1 MKLRSPLVLLLLLGA
16 TMAGVFVACHKE
28 ANAPGKKDSG
38 ASRVFTVKEARRHFY
53 KEVRPAMKQQV
64 RPTGPVKL
72 YPVWD
77 KAQTFQGSDCQIIE
91 VPVYFE
97 KRQIMAIRLAPQ
109 GDTIARTTG
118 PGKQELANFDR
129 LVFYK
134 FADGSITEK
143 LVTYMPETNYMA
155 RHQYDASQNTLWA
168 LDKDFSGYLVQR
180 TLDGKPILAYKVK
193 NAKMVSRLD
202 FNKVVREEARKKNA
216 RWVETCT
223 TESVIISWEQQC
235 IKVMVD
241 EPDGS
246 MHEGD
251 ECVDVIVLNVYEV
264 CTTTW
269 EDDKPDCLITPSAP
283 GCPTGP
289 YSPGGGGSD
298 DPEEGVDPVPYMVS
312 TPSASYPIENISQYL
327 APFDLSQTVPGKVTI
342 YVAQPVW
349 GSRIGSSG
357 AYLGGTFITL
367 EQTVNGRIVRRSVG
381 VFPSHSVN
389 TDHPVAPAQL
399 GNTEWYY
406 YTIKLDGDIDGHQF
420 VRIYDLIY
428 EAGTGTFDIGDTNDH
443 YLGYLVAQEAFG
455 FSLTRENMPYPPF
468 LVWTAGNLAEDLREA
483 GGVYTPSPFANPEP
497 NMN

>member
-16 TMAGVFVACHKE
+16 AMTGIFIACHKE
-28 ANAPGKKDSG
+28 VNGPGKKDG
-38 ASRVFTVKEARRHFY
+38 PSRVFTVKEARRHFY
-53 KEVRPAMKQQV
+53 KEVRPLMAKQI

-72 YPVWD
+72 YPIWD
-77 KAQTFQGSDCQIIE
+77 KAQTFKSSDYQIVE

-97 KRQIMAIRLAPQ
+97 KRQIMAIRQAAQ
-109 GDTIARTTG
+109 GDTVTRTAA
-118 PGKQELANFDR
+118 PSKAELANFDR

-134 FADGSITEK
+134 SADGSITEK
-143 LVTYMPETNYMA
+143 LVTYMPQTDYMA
-155 RHQYDASQNTLWA
+155 RHQYDASHNTVWG
-168 LDKDFSGYLVQR
+168 LDKDFSGYMVQR
-180 TLDGKPILAYKVK
+180 TLDGKLILAYKVK

-202 FNKVVREEARKKNA
+202 FNKVAREQARRKNA
-216 RWVETCT
+216 KWVETCET
-223 TESVIISWEQQC
+223 KSVIISWEQEC
-235 IKVMVD
+235 VTVILD

-246 MHEGD
+246 MQESHE
-251 ECVDVIVLNVYEV
+251 CYDVIVTEEYET

-269 EDDKPDCLITPSAP
+269 EDDKPDCLITPDAP

-289 YSPGGGGSD
+289 YSPPPGGGDPGED
-298 DPEEGVDPVPYMVS
+298 DGVSPVPYMVS
-312 TPSASYPIENISQYL
+312 TPSAAYPISNISQYMG
-327 APFDLSQTVPGKVTI
+327 AFDLSQTIPGKVTI

-367 EQTVNGRIVRRSVG
+367 EQTVNGRVVRRSIG

-389 TDHPVAPAQL
+389 TDHPAAPAQC
-399 GNTEWYY
+399 GNTESYF

-420 VRIYDLIY
+420 VRIWDLIY

-455 FSLTRENMPYPPF
+455 FSLTRENMPWAPF

-483 GGVYTPSPFANPEP
+483 GGVYTPAAFATPEP
-497 NMN
+497 NVN